1 MSVLSTR
8 RLAASGSSGVAA
20 SCGVLAS
27 AVLVLYA
34 AAGYASY
41 GKHGRVGLAAAA
53 LAAGVCWAG
62 STSALVLAGWL
73 RNSRYATH
81 GILGGTL
88 LRTGIPLL
96 AGAILHATGGPL
108 ARAGVTG
115 WLLVFFLWTL
125 VVETALV
132 VRLARSAKSRSHA
145 PGMREAS

>member
-1 MSVLSTR
+1 VSVLSTR

-27 AVLVLYA
+27 AVLLLYA

-53 LAAGVCWAG
+53 LAAVACWAG

-108 ARAGVTG
+108 ARVPIAA
-115 WLLVFFLWTL
+115 
-125 VVETALV
+125 AL
-132 VRLARSAKSRSHA
+132 RIRPYRFW
-145 PGMREAS
+145 